1 MKILNYITKI
11 RLNLQLE
18 KLLSERVFKNDY
30 VYVKKMKSGR
40 LKKAEKELQIYNFFL
55 FLCSIHTP
63 SRICSSREQE
73 R

>member
-11 RLNLQLE
+11 RLNLQIE
-18 KLLSERVFKNDY
+18 KLFSERVFKNDY
-30 VYVKKMKSGR
+30 SYVKKMKSGR
-40 LKKAEKELQIYNFFL
+40 LKNPEKELQIYIFFL

-63 SRICSSREQE
+63 SRICFRSEQY